1 MFLIHVCTENVD
13 HFPENISCFVET
25 VGARQDLAAGK
36 AVGFGAVG
44 LNILHGHRFNAP
56 GVIDQDLET
65 IKAKEFSAELRVK
78 TPTVEQLVGNL
89 SGGNQQKVLL
99 AKALFAEPDILML
112 DEPTRG
118 VDVGA
123 KYEIYEIINKMVSD
137 GKSVLM
143 VSSELPELLGMADRI
158 YVMNEGHLVAEVN
171 NDGTVTQEQI
181 MGYILRDSNKDI
193 AGIQTDNNGGMT
205 A

>member
-1 MFLIHVCTENVD
+1 
-13 HFPENISCFVET
+13 
-25 VGARQDLAAGK
+25 
-36 AVGFGAVG
+36 
-44 LNILHGHRFNAP
+44 
-56 GVIDQDLET
+56 
-65 IKAKEFSAELRVK
+65 
-78 TPTVEQLVGNL
+78 
-89 SGGNQQKVLL
+89 
-99 AKALFAEPDILML
+99 ML

>member
-1 MFLIHVCTENVD
+1 
-13 HFPENISCFVET
+13 
-25 VGARQDLAAGK
+25 
-36 AVGFGAVG
+36 
-44 LNILHGHRFNAP
+44 
-56 GVIDQDLET
+56 
-65 IKAKEFSAELRVK
+65 
-78 TPTVEQLVGNL
+78 
-89 SGGNQQKVLL
+89 
-99 AKALFAEPDILML
+99 ML

-123 KYEIYEIINKMVSD
+123 KYEIYEIINSMVSN

-193 AGIQTDNNGGMT
+193 SGINDDGGMT

>member
-1 MFLIHVCTENVD
+1 M
-13 HFPENISCFVET
+13 
-25 VGARQDLAAGK
+25 
-36 AVGFGAVG
+36 
-44 LNILHGHRFNAP
+44 
-56 GVIDQDLET
+56 IDQDLET
-65 IKAKEFSAELRVK
+65 IKAKDYSKELRVK
-78 TPTVEQLVGNL
+78 TPSVEQLVGNL

-123 KYEIYEIINKMVSD
+123 KYEIYEIINSMVSN

-158 YVMNEGHLVAEVN
+158 YVMNEGHLVAEVD

-193 AGIQTDNNGGMT
+193 SGINDDGGMT